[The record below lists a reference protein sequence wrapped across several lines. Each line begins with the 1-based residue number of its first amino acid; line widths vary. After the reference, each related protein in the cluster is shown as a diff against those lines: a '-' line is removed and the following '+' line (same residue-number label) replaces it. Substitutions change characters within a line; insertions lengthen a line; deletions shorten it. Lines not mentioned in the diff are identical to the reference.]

1 MKKLLIY
8 LSYMMIFVV
17 GFLLQTSCGKELPD
31 NLSNYEVKKGGGD
44 NGGSNN
50 NGEQKPS
57 DPTTSNIPSESDNP
71 LPTY

>member
-1 MKKLLIY
+1 
-8 LSYMMIFVV
+8 
-17 GFLLQTSCGKELPD
+17 LPD
-31 NLSNYEVKKGGGD
+31 NLGNYEVKKGGGD

-57 DPTTSNIPSESDNP
+57 DPITSSIPSENDNP

>member
-1 MKKLLIY
+1 MKKLLLS
-8 LSYMMIFVV
+8 LSYMMMFVV
-17 GFLLQTSCGKELPD
+17 GMLLLTSCGKELPD
-31 NLSNYEVKKGGGD
+31 NLGNYEVKKGGD

-57 DPTTSNIPSESDNP
+57 DPITSSIPSENDNP